1 MHPDEKRRIAFHEMG
16 HATASLVLGPSEKVH
31 KISIVPRGL
40 GSLGYTIRRP
50 TEDRYLLDEDQMIRK
65 IAVLLGG
72 RAAETLFLSS
82 PSTGAADDLVKATDL
97 ARSMVTRFGM
107 SDPIGLAALEDREL
121 AFLTPEMVSQTRIP
135 ISEETAKNIDH
146 EVKNILEKSFRLAVK
161 EISANRTFIEKGAQK
176 LMEQETLDEKD
187 ILELWEK
194 YTTKKLT
201 SIKTTSQSEK
211 VTAYR

>member
-1 MHPDEKRRIAFHEMG
+1 MG
-16 HATASLVLGPSEKVH
+16 HATASLILGPSEKVH
-31 KISIVPRGL
+31 KISIVPRGM

-65 IAVLLGG
+65 ISVLLGG
-72 RAAETLFLSS
+72 RAAEKLFLNST
-82 PSTGAADDLVKATDL
+82 STGAADDLVKATDL

-107 SDPIGLAALEDREL
+107 SEPIGLAALEDREL
-121 AFLTPEMVSQTRIP
+121 TFLSPEMVTRGRIP
-135 ISEETAKNIDH
+135 ISEETSKNIDH
-146 EVKNILEKSFRLAVK
+146 EVKTILEKSFRLAVK
-161 EISANRTFIEKGAQK
+161 ELSANRAFIEKGAQK

-194 YTTKKLT
+194 YANKKVT
-201 SIKTTSQSEK
+201 SIAATAQSEK